1 MEINSLQN
9 KLNPN
14 KEILHGSPFVLVSE
28 KSLSKEGYHVIY
40 FQMGKLSG
48 QMTNWME

>member
-1 MEINSLQN
+1 MLTFPKMEINSLQN

-28 KSLSKEGYHVIY
+28 KSLSKDNLDVFPQI
-40 FQMGKLSG
+40 
-48 QMTNWME
+48 